1 MSSIGVQVLHE
12 SGCYSDAC
20 LQQGDAWFMDETLS
34 HEDAKKVVWQSFH
47 VFEALDIWP
56 CGIG

>member
-1 MSSIGVQVLHE
+1 MSSVGVQVLHE

-34 HEDAKKVVWQSFH
+34 HEDAKRVAARQSFH
-47 VFEALDIWP
+47 VFEAGDI
-56 CGIG
+56 